1 VVLDSI
7 RVTVNPL
14 PEVAAISD
22 QSIGAG
28 GDVTLSATGAV
39 EYRWT
44 PEESLD
50 DPTLS
55 APVASPMKTTIYT
68 VVGTDANGCE
78 DTAQVEVLVQNNL
91 FIPSL
96 FTPNGDGS
104 NDSFKLYG
112 SGIEHISFSV
122 FDQQGNRLYHTENVN
137 QALEI
142 GWDGTAK
149 GKLLKNDIYI
159 WTIDG
164 NYFSGEIVRYQGKSS
179 GIIKL
184 MK

>member
-1 VVLDSI
+1 M
-7 RVTVNPL
+7 VTVNPL
-14 PEVAAISD
+14 PEVIAVSD

-28 GDVTLSATGAV
+28 GNVTLSASGAIA
-39 EYRWT
+39 YQWT
-44 PEESLD
+44 PEETLE
-50 DPTLS
+50 DPASS
-55 APVASPMKTTIYT
+55 APLASPSKTTLYT
-68 VVGTDANGCE
+68 VVGTDANGCK
-78 DTAQVEVLVQNNL
+78 DSAQVEVLVQNNL

-104 NDSFKLYG
+104 NDAFKLYG
-112 SGIEHISFSV
+112 SGVENILFSV
-122 FDQQGNRLYHTENVN
+122 FDHQGNRLYHTSNVN
-137 QALEI
+137 EAFEI

-149 GKLLKNDIYI
+149 GKALKNDIYI

-164 NYFSGEIVRYQGKSS
+164 NYFNGDIVRYQGKSS